1 VSDQIQEKE
10 KSLAELMVRILKE
23 PLKPLGESVKGL
35 EGDLTDI
42 KAEIELVGVP
52 LADCLAQS
60 TLAAKR
66 SKDAVELL
74 GTLRDEQA
82 AWSPQLQAQLAKHA
96 QAGTHSLD
104 ASLRESLTALAQS
117 EHRVLKALADVGEAQ
132 RSATDLIAALP
143 MQLSESRTMLDN
155 ALVQWAL
162 GLNAINSTMASGL
175 KAAVAEISQRLEHQ
189 HKATLAVHQVLF
201 NSMKDASLQSQAQSD
216 QKLQASKVLVDTLS
230 DGQARIIGAL
240 NQHTGALTAR
250 LDQSQAKLR
259 QLTITLAV
267 FFGSMMAYV
276 GYELLS
282 RFS

>member
-1 VSDQIQEKE
+1 MS
-10 KSLAELMVRILKE
+10 
-23 PLKPLGESVKGL
+23 
-35 EGDLTDI
+35 
-42 KAEIELVGVP
+42 KANLSMGV
-52 LADCLAQS
+52 CHTFS
-60 TLAAKR
+60 N
-66 SKDAVELL
+66 S
-74 GTLRDEQA
+74 
-82 AWSPQLQAQLAKHA
+82 
-96 QAGTHSLD
+96 
-104 ASLRESLTALAQS
+104 
-117 EHRVLKALADVGEAQ
+117 
-132 RSATDLIAALP
+132 SATVKL
-143 MQLSESRTMLDN
+143 TN
-155 ALVQWAL
+155 V
-162 GLNAINSTMASGL
+162 
-175 KAAVAEISQRLEHQ
+175 EHQ

-216 QKLQASKVLVDTLS
+216 QKLQASKVLVETLS